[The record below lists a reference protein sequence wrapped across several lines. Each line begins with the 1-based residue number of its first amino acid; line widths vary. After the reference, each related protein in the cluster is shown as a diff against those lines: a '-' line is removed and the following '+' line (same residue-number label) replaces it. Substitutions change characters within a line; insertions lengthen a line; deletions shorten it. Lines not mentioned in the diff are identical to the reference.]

1 MKELYWIT
9 VLGNISTAVGILT
22 LIAAILT
29 IVSAVAYLLAIC
41 FNEDEDIRNNFLKCT
56 KYTAVILIVIEVIC
70 IWIPSKEE
78 LLFIYGVGSTIDYV
92 QSNEETKQL
101 PDKAVKALNL
111 WADDYLK
118 DNKTN
123 ETAD

>member
-9 VLGNISTAVGILT
+9 VLGNISTVSCVIAIITFACAIIFLGAYFLYVMDEDDTKKGAFAAFKSFFIT
-22 LIAAILT
+22 AAITGLIAIFT
-29 IVSAVAYLLAIC
+29 
-41 FNEDEDIRNNFLKCT
+41 
-56 KYTAVILIVIEVIC
+56 
-70 IWIPSKEE
+70 PSSKE

-92 QSNEETKQL
+92 QSNEEAKQL

-118 DNKTN
+118 GNKTN
-123 ETAD
+123 EITD